1 MYLKQ
6 VNSTN
11 SWLIEQLSHPTSEL
25 LSSFPESLPDGFT
38 VYTFDQT
45 AGRGQSGNSWESEA
59 GKNLLFSRLIRP
71 TLSAVEA
78 FRITQWVSVI
88 ICQTLRTMLVEQA
101 EEIRIKWPNDIYWR
115 DKKVCGIL
123 IESAL
128 KGKMIDY
135 AVAGVGV
142 NVNQKAFVSVAPNPI
157 SMVQISGKE
166 IDLEQMMNGLNER
179 FEVGRGLLYQPEVLQ
194 EKYLSLLYRREGW
207 WRFVRREVS
216 IVPTM
221 NATEEAGSFEARIVD
236 VLPDG
241 RIKLEHRDGRHEC
254 FHFKEIRW
262 VVE

>member
-11 SWLIEQLSHPTSEL
+11 SWLIEQLSHRMSEL
-25 LSSFPESLPDGFT
+25 LSSLPECLPDGFT

-45 AGRGQSGNSWESEA
+45 AGRGQAGNSWESEA

-71 TLSAVEA
+71 NLSAIEA

-88 ICQTLRTMLVEQA
+88 ICQTLRTILVDQE
-101 EEIRIKWPNDIYWR
+101 EEITIKWPNDIYWR

-142 NVNQKAFVSVAPNPI
+142 NVNQKVFVSGAPNPI
-157 SMVQISGKE
+157 SMVQISGRE
-166 IDLEQMMNGLNER
+166 VDLEQLMRQIKEL
-179 FEVGRGLLYQPEVLQ
+179 FEECKELLYRPEELQ
-194 EKYLSLLYRREGW
+194 EEYLSLLYRREGW

-216 IVPTM
+216 VVPTM
-221 NATEEAGSFEARIVD
+221 NATKTADSFEARIVD

-241 RIKLEHRDGRHEC
+241 RITLELRDGRQEC